1 MPLNDIKCKT
11 LKPKD
16 KSYKVTD
23 EKGLYLE
30 VMPSGSKYW
39 RLKYYFAEKENRLA
53 IGVYPAVSLRD
64 ARDKREIAKKQIA
77 EGIDPSHQKKL
88 DKLQKYISSENT
100 FEAIAREWH
109 AKQAGRL
116 TARHSN
122 YGLILMKMLLLQNLI

>member
-1 MPLNDIKCKT
+1 MSLNDIKCKT

-109 AKQAGRL
+109 AKQSGV
-116 TARHSN
+116 
-122 YGLILMKMLLLQNLI
+122 